1 MGITRRLL
9 GQRSAISLK
18 WSRLLT
24 FDYLVTIFIDI
35 TNKINYE
42 LIEHNLQ
49 NKVEEYNK
57 NLELIVIYGEKNN
70 DVNELLSKLDF
81 DIPITIIKKDR
92 NLPNLVNI
100 GIGDIKFLIND
111 VSITRL
117 PDDIESNS
125 TIFLGRRANIFFN

>member
-1 MGITRRLL
+1 M
-9 GQRSAISLK
+9 
-18 WSRLLT
+18 T

-42 LIEHNLQ
+42 FIEHNLQ

-117 PDDIESNS
+117 TDDIESDF